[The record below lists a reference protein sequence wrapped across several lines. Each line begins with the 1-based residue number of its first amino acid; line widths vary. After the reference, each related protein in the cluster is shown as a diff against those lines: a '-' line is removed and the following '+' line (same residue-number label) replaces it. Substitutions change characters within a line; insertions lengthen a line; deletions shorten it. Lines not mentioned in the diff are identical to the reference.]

1 MFKPSGLVL
10 NQVVVDYEH
19 FQLEINIPYL
29 LITPFISLED
39 FKKKTHDIMEV
50 RFHTFQ

>member
-19 FQLEINIPYL
+19 FPLEINIPYL
-29 LITPFISLED
+29 LHFIHFSSKHE
-39 FKKKTHDIMEV
+39 F
-50 RFHTFQ
+50 